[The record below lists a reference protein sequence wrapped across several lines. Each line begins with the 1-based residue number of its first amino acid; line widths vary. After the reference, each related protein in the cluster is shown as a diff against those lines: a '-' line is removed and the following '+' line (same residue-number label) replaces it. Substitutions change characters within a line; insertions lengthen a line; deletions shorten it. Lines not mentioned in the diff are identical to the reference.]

1 MKPNSKKS
9 QKAKTKITNIQI
21 INKSLSRSNKD
32 SELSSSSLNPFRNMA
47 YSSKKESFNS
57 LRNVG
62 GVKKS
67 KKGIITNK
75 NEKELKI
82 IKTSIFNL
90 DKKMIEIKDEQKK
103 TTNAIIDLK
112 KEQTKTTDAIKISTE
127 AIDKLNTNQEKTN
140 KILLQLLDV
149 MKLKENPNKE
159 DVNNQKNNNNLI
171 NQVNDRYALLYNND
185 IIESQDKSDILK
197 DYFSDSDE
205 KRNEKKNEKLEMQKK
220 EEKNLFK
227 NITKFKNKK

>member
-159 DVNNQKNNNNLI
+159 DVKT
-171 NQVNDRYALLYNND
+171 
-185 IIESQDKSDILK
+185 
-197 DYFSDSDE
+197 F
-205 KRNEKKNEKLEMQKK
+205 KKK
-220 EEKNLFK
+220 
-227 NITKFKNKK
+227 I